1 MSSEPK
7 VAPYGTWE
15 SQITT
20 ELVSG
25 TTNMFNEVHVNV
37 CINIQL

>member
-25 TTNMFNEVHVNV
+25 STNMFNEVHVNV
-37 CINIQL
+37 SNNLQV